1 VLDIGARCGGSSWGS
16 PWGGGVGVTTAM
28 TGPDEAT
35 CGGGDSTQDGVEVG
49 ALWSSLLSP
58 SRDSPHPSRRL
69 DMLNKCLSSLRLILH
84 RDEPLL
90 NGVPLT
96 KMRL

>member
-1 VLDIGARCGGSSWGS
+1 MLDIGARCGGSSWGS

-58 SRDSPHPSRRL
+58 SRDSPHQVDDST
-69 DMLNKCLSSLRLILH
+69 CLTSAYL
-84 RDEPLL
+84 PFA
-90 NGVPLT
+90 
-96 KMRL
+96 